1 MVAMMFL
8 MPDITS
14 STCLYYVLRLK
25 SSTTKIKRI
34 HQVLPMHLSHQQ
46 LTASSVGTIVAC
58 CISRYS
64 DEEHQLCKVVEDTE
78 NIEVEWMVGSY
89 AEP

>member
-8 MPDITS
+8 MPDIRS
-14 STCLYYVLRLK
+14 STCMYYVLRLK
-25 SSTTKIKRI
+25 SSSTKIKRI
-34 HQVLPMHLSHQQ
+34 HQVLPMYLSHQQ

-64 DEEHQLCKVVEDTE
+64 DDPSFVKLLKIQR
-78 NIEVEWMVGSY
+78 M
-89 AEP
+89 